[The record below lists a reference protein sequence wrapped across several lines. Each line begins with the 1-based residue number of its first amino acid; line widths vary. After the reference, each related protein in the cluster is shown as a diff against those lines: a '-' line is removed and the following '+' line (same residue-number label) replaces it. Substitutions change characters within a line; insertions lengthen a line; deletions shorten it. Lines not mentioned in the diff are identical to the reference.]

1 MSTPS
6 SAHSATPGAALVA
19 IELAGCRTKAEL
31 LSRIATAMRFPPW
44 FGHNWDALA
53 DCLTDLSWLPAPA
66 YVIELQHLGDLRA
79 AAPEVVATLLE
90 ILADAAAYWADQGIG
105 FSLAGDEPTRSAPAS

>member
-6 SAHSATPGAALVA
+6 SAQSATPGAALVT

-31 LSRIATAMRFPPW
+31 LSRAARAMRFPPW

-53 DCLTDLSWLPAPA
+53 DCLMDLSWLPAPA

-90 ILADAAAYWADQGIG
+90 ILAEAAAYWADQGID
-105 FSLAGDEPTRSAPAS
+105 FSIAGDEATP

>member
-53 DCLTDLSWLPAPA
+53 DCLMDLSWLPAPA
-66 YVIELQHLGDLRA
+66 YLIELQHLGDLRA
-79 AAPEVVATLLE
+79 AAPEVVAILLE
-90 ILADAAAYWADQGIG
+90 ILADAAVYWADQGID
-105 FSLAGDEPTRSAPAS
+105 FRVAGDEATR